1 VLRNL
6 AAPVH
11 VAAVVLSMADGVL
24 LDRPG
29 RHGDGFWIGQAVTAM
44 ADDGPIVGP
53 DLGSAGGQTVFE
65 QYGPQKFTLYMQ
77 LSDSNHGAPYVSQ
90 TMWEILRAI
99 ESALTYMVF
108 LLARGAIT
116 SMEWLLNL
124 HIYSDN
130 SAEIDSAVR
139 AVAAQVFWPL
149 FGATLAIGAF
159 SAYARMKREGGGTLF
174 SDASW
179 LVAASIF
186 AVAFVSGPSLVM
198 SDLDN
203 LRTDLASAAMTG
215 YSSYAPAGASAAGFP
230 ASNLSANQAGATRKL
245 ADAMWNVYVVAP
257 WCYVNF
263 NSMSECSDLGKDYIQ
278 GDARWQHE
286 VAWMCGS
293 GTGCNDVGGNSDDT
307 KPPYCPKE
315 LNSDCD
321 WIRGQSFGRLGAAL
335 FVTLIDIP
343 LVAMLLV
350 LVLYGIM
357 AILGFIMLLLLGV
370 FFVLGWM
377 IPGRLRQMGVRW
389 FEEVLG
395 ALLQSVI
402 ITAVIGSVM
411 VIDAILN
418 LAIPKYGF
426 FMVGLLNLATF
437 IVGFRLRGKL
447 ENITGIGS
455 GTSSPFSN
463 YMAMRAVGSVGK
475 GVMRMGIGAGK
486 GAAAAA
492 PILAGAGMGMAR
504 AGGQLANA
512 GYRGGAA
519 GIRAAGR
526 RVTSMNNTLL
536 YGTAALHR
544 TATRPNGGVAAPY
557 RGPSRPGGSS
567 GPGRPVIEP
576 VRRRDIN
583 GTGSGTNGSIAE
595 LPVGAGA
602 DIGRHRELP
611 AAAPSTSGMGEQPTS
626 DGSRRFVDGS
636 AGTSRRAFVAGTDG
650 TTARAGSEL
659 ASRQR
664 RPVNPNGQGVV
675 ASTRPALPP
684 GRAAEAYSAPPTRLA
699 VNERASARPTPYV
712 PDAYTSTRRIP
723 PVAPAS
729 ASSSSVG
736 RAPGTGSSPVGPAST
751 SSSPV
756 TSDGTVRRRPA
767 AAPPNGSTASG
778 SAPATPRPAP
788 PERASGWQQPSGS
801 PKGRGAAR
809 KDRKSGKFAGPG
821 ETSDQ

>member
-1 VLRNL
+1 MVTWPFRSQWRL
-6 AAPVH
+6 
-11 VAAVVLSMADGVL
+11 LSSAWLV
-24 LDRPG
+24 
-29 RHGDGFWIGQAVTAM
+29 GFFWVGQAATAA

-53 DLGSAGGQTVFE
+53 NLGSAGGQTVFE
-65 QYGPQKFTLYMQ
+65 QYGPQKFALYLQ

-159 SAYARMKREGGGTLF
+159 SAYARMKREGGGSLF
-174 SDASW
+174 NDASW
-179 LVAASIF
+179 LIAASIF
-186 AVAFVSGPSLVM
+186 AVAFVSGPSTVM
-198 SDLDN
+198 GELDN

-215 YSSYAPAGASAAGFP
+215 YSSYAPAGVSAAGFP
-230 ASNLSANQAGATRKL
+230 ASNLPTDQAGATRKL

-263 NSMSECSDLGKDYIQ
+263 NSMSECSDVGKDYIQ
-278 GDARWQHE
+278 GDARWT
-286 VAWMCGS
+286 ALSNWMCGS
-293 GTGCNDVGGNSDDT
+293 SDTDGCTDVGGNSDDT
-307 KPPYCPKE
+307 EPPYCPKE
-315 LNSDCD
+315 LNADCD

-335 FVTLIDIP
+335 FVTIVDIP

-395 ALLQSVI
+395 SLLQSVI

-411 VIDAILN
+411 VIDAVLN
-418 LAIPKYGF
+418 LAIPTYGF

-463 YMAMRAVGSVGK
+463 YMAMRAVGS
-475 GVMRMGIGAGK
+475 IGK
-486 GAAAAA
+486 GAMRLGAGAAVGGFKAA
-492 PILAGAGMGMAR
+492 PILAGAGMGMGR
-504 AGGQLANA
+504 AGGQLAA
-512 GYRGGAA
+512 ATYRGGAA

-526 RVTSMNNTLL
+526 RVQSTNNTLL
-536 YGTAALHR
+536 YGASLR
-544 TATRPNGGVAAPY
+544 RPAGRSGVAPPQY
-557 RGPSRPGGSS
+557 RGGST

-576 VRRRDIN
+576 ARRTDLD
-583 GTGSGTNGSIAE
+583 GTGGGGNGSAGE

-602 DIGRHRELP
+602 DIGRHHQLL
-611 AAAPSTSGMGEQPTS
+611 AAPSSGLGVQYNRS
-626 DGSRRFVDGS
+626 GDRRFVDATTGGPRRTFI
-636 AGTSRRAFVAGTDG
+636 AGGDG
-650 TTARAGSEL
+650 TTARPGSEL
-659 ASRQR
+659 ASGQR
-664 RPVNPNGQGVV
+664 RPGSSNLPGTPDTEEPRR
-675 ASTRPALPP
+675 AALPP
-684 GRAAEAYSAPPTRLA
+684 GRANQTYTSPPTRLA
-699 VNERASARPTPYV
+699 VNERASARPTPNV
-712 PDAYTSTRRIP
+712 PDSYTATRRIP
-723 PVAPAS
+723 PVQPAS
-729 ASSSSVG
+729 ATRLRGTGDRTTGGSPSTAGGDRPTGGSTPVTGAAGGSNSAARPVTPG
-736 RAPGTGSSPVGPAST
+736 RPTAGRTRAPRAPGSPRAPEPARQPQPPAADT
-751 SSSPV
+751 PP
-756 TSDGTVRRRPA
+756 RRRR
-767 AAPPNGSTASG
+767 N
-778 SAPATPRPAP
+778 SAD
-788 PERASGWQQPSGS
+788 GDD
-801 PKGRGAAR
+801 RGG
-809 KDRKSGKFAGPG
+809 DR
-821 ETSDQ
+821 

>member
-1 VLRNL
+1 MTTWPLR
-6 AAPVH
+6 
-11 VAAVVLSMADGVL
+11 SSWRL
-24 LDRPG
+24 LCSAWLVG
-29 RHGDGFWIGQAVTAM
+29 FFWIGQAVTAL
-44 ADDGPIVGP
+44 ADDGGPIVAP

-65 QYGPQKFTLYMQ
+65 QYGPQKFALYLQ

-90 TMWEILRAI
+90 TMWEILRSI

-130 SAEIDSAVR
+130 SAAIDAAVR

-159 SAYARMKREGGGTLF
+159 SAYARMKREGGGSLF
-174 SDASW
+174 NDASW
-179 LVAASIF
+179 LIAASIF
-186 AVAFVSGPSLVM
+186 AVAFVSGPSTVM
-198 SDLDN
+198 GELDN

-215 YSSYAPAGASAAGFP
+215 YSSYAPVGVSAAGFP
-230 ASNLSANQAGATRKL
+230 ASNLPADQAGSTRKL

-263 NSMSECSDLGKDYIQ
+263 DSMSECSDVGKDYIE
-278 GDARWQHE
+278 GDARWT
-286 VAWMCGS
+286 ALTNWMCGS
-293 GTGCNDVGGNSDDT
+293 STAGGCTDVGGNSDDT
-307 KPPYCPKE
+307 QPPYCPKE
-315 LNSDCD
+315 LNADCD

-335 FVTLIDIP
+335 FVTIVDIP

-395 ALLQSVI
+395 SLLQSVI

-411 VIDAILN
+411 VIDAVLN
-418 LAIPKYGF
+418 LAIPTYGF

-455 GTSSPFSN
+455 GTTSPFSN
-463 YMAMRAVGSVGK
+463 YMAMRAVGAVGK
-475 GVMRMGIGAGK
+475 GAMRLGAG
-486 GAAAAA
+486 AAVGGYKAA
-492 PILAGAGMGMAR
+492 PILAGAGMGMGR
-504 AGGQLANA
+504 AGGQLAA
-512 GYRGGAA
+512 ATYRGGAA

-526 RVTSMNNTLL
+526 RVQSTNNTLL
-536 YGTAALHR
+536 YGANLR
-544 TATRPNGGVAAPY
+544 RPAGRSGVAPPQY
-557 RGPSRPGGSS
+557 RGGST

-576 VRRRDIN
+576 ARRTDL
-583 GTGSGTNGSIAE
+583 GGAGGGGGGGGNGSAGE

-602 DIGRHRELP
+602 DAGRTRALP
-611 AAAPSTSGMGEQPTS
+611 AAPSSGLGVQYNG
-626 DGSRRFVDGS
+626 DGDRRFVDATAGS
-636 AGTSRRAFVAGTDG
+636 PRRTFVAGGDG
-650 TTARAGSEL
+650 TTARPGSEL

-664 RPVNPNGQGVV
+664 RPGPDLSSSDGDGGSVR
-675 ASTRPALPP
+675 AALPP
-684 GRAAEAYSAPPTRLA
+684 ARANQTYSSPPTRLA
-699 VNERASARPTPYV
+699 VNERASARPTPNV
-712 PDAYTSTRRIP
+712 PDSVAATRRVP
-723 PVAPAS
+723 PVQPA
-729 ASSSSVG
+729 
-736 RAPGTGSSPVGPAST
+736 AST
-751 SSSPV
+751 ALRHAG
-756 TSDGTVRRRPA
+756 D
-767 AAPPNGSTASG
+767 STASG
-778 SAPATPRPAP
+778 STGGGDRPTGGSTPVQSPAGGGSNGAPRPVAP
-788 PERASGWQQPSGS
+788 GRPRGRRPPVRRAPDPGRKPEPPAADTPTQPQRRRRSS
-801 PKGRGAAR
+801 ADD
-809 KDRKSGKFAGPG
+809 DRTG
-821 ETSDQ
+821 EP